1 MSHFSL
7 PGDLRQQV
15 RRHKQNKWQLTRGVE
30 LDSFVRDFPLDL
42 KMAIK
47 RHICLPSL
55 QRLFLCALDP
65 KTPQLPFSTRT
76 VKALTD
82 VQAFALVADDLL
94 FLASQFRS
102 FCSRHVQNT
111 FRYYSH
117 HRRTRAARYIQS
129 AWRKHWKRKQKNIL
143 EDKSKREQDANGTST
158 LSLGASIYV
167 SRFSSNSLRNLRR
180 NHNTDVSTPMMQ
192 QSLPLGKVFS

>member
-15 RRHKQNKWQLTRGVE
+15 RRHKQNKWQLTQE
-30 LDSFVRDFPLDL
+30 
-42 KMAIK
+42 
-47 RHICLPSL
+47 
-55 QRLFLCALDP
+55 LFLCALDP

-143 EDKSKREQDANGTST
+143 EDKSKRQQDANGTST

-180 NHNTDVSTPMMQ
+180 NHNVDVSTPKCSH
-192 QSLPLGKVFS
+192 SLFSFRYYVEYRYYISM